1 MGSGGVGDERWR
13 TGALQVRREC
23 VLLTRGHATLGAVH
37 HTHRD
42 LGFNQLGG
50 SIPDSIGNLTQL
62 QTLCVGVA

>member
-1 MGSGGVGDERWR
+1 M
-13 TGALQVRREC
+13 RREC